1 MSAADVVIHRS
12 KNLMSENQAR
22 YDICDSHRSL
32 AHQVASYTTGL
43 LTEDQV
49 AKIIAITSKVD
60 TEFSIDLRLS
70 LIRFIENPKKR
81 RRDAIRAASATAA
94 STFNSQ
100 HSSPRSE
107 YNESSLIED
116 NDGENDDIINVKK
129 VFSPSS
135 LRSHVGKPIASE
147 CAEKAK
153 ALIKRLSMEKTPRM
167 ITVATNMLKRY
178 EENPKLYKGYATD
191 AYSLLL
197 KIQKNAFD
205 ADEVVVIKKKYLDC
219 DTYNTALE

>member
-1 MSAADVVIHRS
+1 MSAADVAIHRD

-81 RRDAIRAASATAA
+81 RRDAIRAASNASN

-107 YNESSLIED
+107 YSESSLIED
-116 NDGENDDIINVKK
+116 DDENDDIINVKK

-135 LRSHVGKPIASE
+135 LKSHVGKPIASE

-167 ITVATNMLKRY
+167 ITVASNMLKRY

-205 ADEVVVIKKKYLDC
+205 ADEIVVIKKKYLDC
-219 DTYNTALE
+219 DTYNTTLE